1 METQGMQFTSITKF
15 LDQKGWLVED
25 WVGKE
30 ATRKPLRLIE
40 ARTRF
45 VKQDLTKY
53 VSSVQAVLLHPL
65 PGIPAWQDVL
75 GNALKSAHEAL
86 VVTVPLPF
94 SDPYGARIVDGTMQW
109 NHNALLIWF
118 EHWDVKEEHDEQVT
132 VFYVSKR

>member
-1 METQGMQFTSITKF
+1 MEPTSGLFPNVVKF
-15 LDQKGWLVED
+15 LDRPGWLVED
-25 WVGKE
+25 WAGKD

-53 VSSVQAVLLHPL
+53 VSSVQAVLLNPL
-65 PGIPAWQDVL
+65 PGRAGWQDVL

-86 VVTVPLPF
+86 VMVVPLPF
-94 SDPYGARIVDGTMQW
+94 SDPYGTRVVDGALRF
-109 NHNALLIWF
+109 NHVELLVWF
-118 EHWDVKEEHDEQVT
+118 EHWTVKEEFDSVHT

>member
-1 METQGMQFTSITKF
+1 METTSVQFTGVTKF

-25 WVGKE
+25 WAGKE

-40 ARTRF
+40 ARTRY

-94 SDPYGARIVDGTMQW
+94 SDPYGTRVVDGVYQW
-109 NHNALLIWF
+109 NHNGLLVWF
-118 EHWDVKEEHDEQVT
+118 EHWDVREEQTAEFAL
-132 VFYVSKR
+132 FYVSKR